1 VDFDLVHHFP
11 HNNIFCSDY
20 NGGFAMA
27 LRREMKKIKLTLAPK
42 NVPDSRFVA
51 FSALVF
57 ALIFSSLGA
66 AGSYGTRVQSF
77 FVWTPTIVIAIFFLT
92 LTHLFLRKKLKFNF
106 WIVSILEG
114 IVGSLFFA
122 PFAYFIDVFL
132 GLDPGPYLSLNG
144 IVSEFGNVLPSVVIC
159 WLLMKSPRYFGLIFP
174 AKITQDLV
182 RTYDTSSHGKVSS
195 EIIGTF
201 LEMLPKELGTDVIF
215 IKAEKQYIMVTTSLG
230 SKLIHYSLTPA
241 INSFAEDYGFRIHRS
256 IWVARKHVLRIDKK
270 MRTVKMSNDAIL
282 PISRR
287 LLSTIG
293 LPE

>member
-1 VDFDLVHHFP
+1 
-11 HNNIFCSDY
+11 
-20 NGGFAMA
+20 
-27 LRREMKKIKLTLAPK
+27 MKKFKLTLAPK
-42 NVPDSRFVA
+42 NVADLSFVA
-51 FSALVF
+51 FSSLVF

-77 FVWTPTIVIAIFFLT
+77 FVWTPTIVIAIFFLI
-92 LTHLFLRKKLKFNF
+92 LTHLFLRQKLKINF
-106 WIVSILEG
+106 WVLSILEG

-132 GLDPGPYLSLNG
+132 GSDPGPYLSFNG
-144 IVSEFGNVLPSVVIC
+144 IVKEFGNVLPSVVIC
-159 WLLMKSPRYFGLIFP
+159 WLLMKSPRYFGLILPVKTTRDFLKTAVP
-174 AKITQDLV
+174 DAHRTVSPEIT
-182 RTYDTSSHGKVSS
+182 
-195 EIIGTF
+195 GTF

-230 SKLIHYSLTPA
+230 SKLIHYSLTQA

-270 MRTVKMSNDAIL
+270 MRTVTMSNDAKL

-287 LLSTIG
+287 LLSTID
-293 LPE
+293 